1 MRTLEIRR
9 HTVRHKPGQNINQQ
23 GVELARRVGAG
34 MGRFDVVVT
43 SPLPRAFQTAI
54 AMGYAVDD
62 EIAEI
67 GVDAFGDPGADYD
80 SWRTFEDIA
89 RSVERDKGARK
100 PAEKLLKTWKRLAR
114 LADDGGR
121 VLAISHGGVI
131 ELGAIACFPDAD
143 HAAWGPLLGYCEG
156 VRASFDG
163 EAWANLEV
171 LRVKQR

>member
-1 MRTLEIRR
+1 MRILEVRR
-9 HTVRHKPGQNINQQ
+9 HTIRNKPGHNLSQP
-23 GVELARRVGAG
+23 GVDLARRVGAG

-62 EIAEI
+62 EIEELATL
-67 GVDAFGDPGADYD
+67 GDLGDAYD
-80 SWRTFEDIA
+80 EWRTFADI
-89 RSVERDKGARK
+89 ERRVGHDKDARK
-100 PAEKLLKTWKRLAR
+100 LADRQAKTWKRLAR

-121 VLAISHGGVI
+121 VLAVSHGGVI

-143 HAAWGPLLGYCEG
+143 HAAWGALLGYCEG

-163 EAWANLEV
+163 DAWSSVEV

>member
-9 HTVRHKPGQNINQQ
+9 HTIRHKPGQNLNQQ
-23 GVELARRVGAG
+23 GVDLARRVGAG

-62 EIAEI
+62 EIEEI
-67 GVDAFGDPGADYD
+67 GVDAFGELAADYE
-80 SWRTFEDIA
+80 SWRTFDDIA
-89 RSVERDKGARK
+89 RSAARDKGARRLV
-100 PAEKLLKTWKRLAR
+100 EKHAKTWKRLAR

-121 VLAISHGGVI
+121 VLAISHGSVI
-131 ELGAIACFPDAD
+131 EFGAIACFPGAD

-163 EAWANLEV
+163 EAWSNLEV
-171 LRVKQR
+171 LRVKQQ